1 LNATL
6 VDIADVRSCS
16 PVVSPTIDCMAGETD
31 EIGETVVRH
40 VRLIRLMRLMA
51 VTRMYMS
58 EQLHICDDVYVDV
71 YSGLYNLG
79 FNNDVYIYIYI
90 YIASATTI
98 ICVIQLYV
106 L

>member
-58 EQLHICDDVYVDV
+58 EQLHICDAVYVDV
-71 YSGLYNLG
+71 YSGL
-79 FNNDVYIYIYI
+79 
-90 YIASATTI
+90 
-98 ICVIQLYV
+98 
-106 L
+106 